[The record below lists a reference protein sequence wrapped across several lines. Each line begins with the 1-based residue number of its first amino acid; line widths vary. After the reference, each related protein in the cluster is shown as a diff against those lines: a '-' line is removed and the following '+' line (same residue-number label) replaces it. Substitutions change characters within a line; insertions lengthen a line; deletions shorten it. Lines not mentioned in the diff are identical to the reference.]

1 MYIHCPPVMK
11 DAQNKLS
18 KRNGDAS
25 YQDLVAKGYL
35 TEAIHNYIALCGWSP
50 KGENEIFTLPEM
62 IKAFSEEGISR
73 SPAIFDP
80 EKLRFMNGEYIRRL
94 SPEAFYEKALPWI
107 DQAVRRA
114 CDKQLLAHVLQQR
127 CEVLGDIPAQLPFID
142 EVQPHGLEL
151 YTSKKMKTTPET
163 AKAALEALIPA
174 LEALGEEDWTVEK
187 IHAACFELI
196 AKMEVKNGWML
207 WPMRIALS
215 GMQFTPGGGI
225 EIAAIL
231 GREES
236 LARLRAGLAEL
247 S

>member
-1 MYIHCPPVMK
+1 MV
-11 DAQNKLS
+11 D
-18 KRNGDAS
+18 
-25 YQDLVAKGYL
+25 
-35 TEAIHNYIALCGWSP
+35 
-50 KGENEIFTLPEM
+50 
-62 IKAFSEEGISR
+62 AFSEEGISR

-94 SPEAFYEKALPWI
+94 SPDAFYEKALPWI
-107 DQAVRRA
+107 DQAVRRT
-114 CDKQLLAHVLQQR
+114 CDKRLLAHVLQQR
-127 CEVLGDIPAQLPFID
+127 CEVLGEIPAQLPFID
-142 EVQPHGLEL
+142 QVQPHGLDL
-151 YTSKKMKTTPET
+151 YASKKMKTTPET

-174 LEALGEEDWTVEK
+174 LEALGEADWTTEK
-187 IHAACFELI
+187 IHAACFDLI

-231 GREES
+231 GREEA

-247 S
+247 A